1 MTIITG
7 VGSFGASREGGEGR
21 RAGDAAEEREAD
33 AFDVAADS
41 ERSGRVS
48 CPSNSRHSLEMATTA
63 RRRSAADAISEASS
77 ASRLDVDARA

>member
-7 VGSFGASREGGEGR
+7 VGSFEARGGAPRGR
-21 RAGDAAEEREAD
+21 AAEEREAD
-33 AFDVAADS
+33 AFDVAAGS

-77 ASRLDVDARA
+77 ASRLDVDTRA